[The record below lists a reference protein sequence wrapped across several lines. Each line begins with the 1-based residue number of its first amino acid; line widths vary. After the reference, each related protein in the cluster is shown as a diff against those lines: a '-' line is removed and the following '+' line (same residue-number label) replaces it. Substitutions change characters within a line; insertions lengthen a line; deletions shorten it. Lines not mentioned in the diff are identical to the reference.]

1 MEHLGKVKDFME
13 KPEPTKENYKKR
25 RKYLFNCNGGL
36 LRFMMPLPMKVHLTT
51 TGKIIDLDGPKTVQQ
66 LLKTLQLIPEAYLVI
81 RDDTL
86 LTEDEHL
93 RPSDSIEIR
102 SVISGG

>member
-1 MEHLGKVKDFME
+1 
-13 KPEPTKENYKKR
+13 
-25 RKYLFNCNGGL
+25 
-36 LRFMMPLPMKVHLTT
+36 MMPFLMKVHLTT
-51 TGKIIDLDGPKTVQQ
+51 TGKVLDLDGPKTVQQ

-93 RPSDSIEIR
+93 RPSDFIEIR

>member
-1 MEHLGKVKDFME
+1 MKRLGKEKNFLD
-13 KPEPTKENYKKR
+13 KPEPTQEDYKKQ
-25 RKYLFNCNGGL
+25 RKYIFNCNDIHP
-36 LRFMMPLPMKVHLTT
+36 RFMMLLPMKIHLTT